1 MADIVE
7 AIVSSKSDL
16 TDPLETSLV
25 GNEHENLSE
34 EAEEY
39 VKWMDSFEH
48 NRRKYFESL
57 GEGVRTPVPSIE
69 QPPKM
74 EQKPL
79 PSHLKYAYLGV

>member
-7 AIVSSKSDL
+7 AIVSSQRDL

-25 GNEHENLSE
+25 EDAPENLSE
-34 EAEEY
+34 VAEEY
-39 VKWMDSFEH
+39 VKWMNSFGH

-57 GEGVRTPVPSIE
+57 GEGVKTPVPSIE

-74 EQKPL
+74 EQKP
-79 PSHLKYAYLGV
+79 YLAI

>member
-7 AIVSSKSDL
+7 AIVSSQRDL

-25 GNEHENLSE
+25 EDAPENLSE
-34 EAEEY
+34 VAEEY
-39 VKWMDSFEH
+39 VKWMDSFGH

-57 GEGVRTPVPSIE
+57 GEGVKTPVPSIE

-74 EQKPL
+74 EQKP
-79 PSHLKYAYLGV
+79 YLAI